1 MTLTTAAAARATRW
15 QELNRLH
22 ATVSRRLEQALR
34 AGHELTPPEYEILAV
49 VARSDS
55 GCLRMQRAAELVGL
69 PQSTTSRLVARL
81 ESAGL
86 LERYLC
92 DTDRRGVYTQITQ
105 AGRDVQAAAA
115 ATYDEVLREVL

>member
-1 MTLTTAAAARATRW
+1 MTQTTAAAARAARW

-22 ATVSRRLEQALR
+22 ATVSQRLEQALR
-34 AGHELTPPEYEILAV
+34 AGHELAPPEYEILAC
-49 VARSDS
+49 VARSES

-92 DTDRRGVYTQITQ
+92 DTDRRGVYTQVTP
-105 AGRDVQAAAA
+105 AGRDLQAAAA

>member
-1 MTLTTAAAARATRW
+1 MTQTTAAAARIARW

-34 AGHELTPPEYEILAV
+34 TGHQLTPPEYEILAG
-49 VARSDS
+49 VARSDG

-81 ESAGL
+81 EGAGL

-92 DTDRRGVYTQITQ
+92 DTDRRGVYTRITP

-115 ATYDEVLREVL
+115 VTYDEVLREVL

>member
-1 MTLTTAAAARATRW
+1 MTHTTADAARAARW

-22 ATVSRRLEQALR
+22 ATVSQRLEQALR
-34 AGHELTPPEYEILAV
+34 AGHELTPPEYEILAS
-49 VARSDS
+49 VAGSDS
-55 GCLRMQRAAELVGL
+55 GCLRMQRVAELVGL

-92 DTDRRGVYTQITQ
+92 DTDRRGVYTQITP
-105 AGRDVQAAAA
+105 AGRDRQAAAA
-115 ATYDEVLREVL
+115 TTYDQVLREVL